1 MNRPKGRRPTSRR
14 PIPNGA
20 GPAAYG
26 PPYDAIRAA
35 PYEWAGWLVQGWSW

>member
-1 MNRPKGRRPTSRR
+1 MNRPKRAAAAL
-14 PIPNGA
+14 PNGA